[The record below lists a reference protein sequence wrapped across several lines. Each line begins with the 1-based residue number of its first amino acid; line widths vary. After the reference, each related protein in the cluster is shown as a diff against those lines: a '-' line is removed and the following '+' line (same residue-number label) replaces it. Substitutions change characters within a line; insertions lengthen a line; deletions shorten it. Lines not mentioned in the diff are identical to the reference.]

1 MADEEMHA
9 TEQAQIVRGRQESV
23 TPRVLAVGGA
33 VPEETLSGRS
43 GVPPMGNPAKI
54 AFWDRPPPPWGKTC
68 GRR

>member
-54 AFWDRPPPPWGKTC
+54 AF
-68 GRR
+68 